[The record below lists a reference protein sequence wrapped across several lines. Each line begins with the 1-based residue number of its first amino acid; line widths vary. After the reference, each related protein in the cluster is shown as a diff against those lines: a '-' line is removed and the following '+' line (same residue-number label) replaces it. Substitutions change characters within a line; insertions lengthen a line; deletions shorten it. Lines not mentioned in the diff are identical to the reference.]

1 MMMVMMMM
9 MIVMMIVTVRGHE
22 YYPGPCPALPPL
34 PAWDWARFS
43 GSWRAA
49 LKMNTR
55 SSCVRYEYGE
65 TGGQRSV
72 VIFLVVL
79 KNKHNTFLLTT
90 PER

>member
-1 MMMVMMMM
+1 MTVMMMMMMMM

-72 VIFLVVL
+72 VIFLVTL
-79 KNKHNTFLLTT
+79 N
-90 PER
+90 R